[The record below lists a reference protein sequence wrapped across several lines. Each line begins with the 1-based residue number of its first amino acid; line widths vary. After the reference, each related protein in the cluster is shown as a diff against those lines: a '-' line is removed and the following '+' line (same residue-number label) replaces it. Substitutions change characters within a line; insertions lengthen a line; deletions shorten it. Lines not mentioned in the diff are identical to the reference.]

1 MKTVLEL
8 KEGWRI
14 VKKLIETSEDKDVPF
29 YKPKELEDLAERLD
43 SLFIETIINK
53 LNEDDREEIYS
64 KLLNVRNIFSKRAFF
79 ANKDISQLD
88 KKDIDNIIDLLTSI
102 NEIFSKIENVEALIN
117 SYLASKAIFQE
128 MEDKFRGQAK
138 ELFGELTTVSIYKP
152 YSDEYG
158 KLKIWLII
166 KNSAFFG
173 MLLAIFLVITHLSGI
188 FTYCLNFISISP
200 NYVIYELISRMAIL
214 FPLVWAVLFLGK
226 RIHEDKKIEQTYL
239 HKMVVAR
246 SLSNYLDYIDE
257 KLNNDENSKEIT
269 KKLFEI
275 SIDSLGLNPALLLDK
290 ATAEKIPMEELL
302 SKIIDKTKSS

>member
-88 KKDIDNIIDLLTSI
+88 KKDIDNIINLLGSV
-102 NEIFSKIENVEALIN
+102 NEIFSKIENVESLIN

-138 ELFGELTTVSIYKP
+138 ELFGELTTLSIYKP
-152 YSDEYG
+152 YSDEYE
-158 KLKIWLII
+158 KLKFWLII
-166 KNSAFFG
+166 KNIAFFG
-173 MLLAIFLVITHLSGI
+173 MLSVIFLVIAFLSGI
-188 FTYCLNFISISP
+188 FTCCLDFINISP
-200 NYVIYELISRMAIL
+200 NYWIYELISRIAIL
-214 FPLVWAVLFLGK
+214 FPLIWAVLFLGK
-226 RIHEDKKIEQTYL
+226 RIHEDKKIEQTYF

-257 KLNNDENSKEIT
+257 KLNNDENAKEIT

-290 ATAEKIPMEELL
+290 STAEKIPMEELL

>member
-14 VKKLIETSEDKDVPF
+14 IKELIETSEDKDVLF
-29 YKPKELEDLAERLD
+29 YKPKELKDLAERLD

-53 LNEDDREEIYS
+53 LNENDREKIYS
-64 KLLNVRNIFSKRAFF
+64 ELLNVRNIFSKRAFF
-79 ANKDISQLD
+79 ASRDISQLGED
-88 KKDIDNIIDLLTSI
+88 DIDGIIDLLSSI

-138 ELFGELTTVSIYKP
+138 ELFGVLTTVSIYKP
-152 YSDEYG
+152 YFDEYK
-158 KLKIWLII
+158 KLKFWLVV
-166 KNSAFFG
+166 KNAAFFG
-173 MLLAIFLVITHLSGI
+173 MLSVIFLVIACLSGI
-188 FTYCLNFISISP
+188 FTCCLDFISISP
-200 NYVIYELISRMAIL
+200 NYGIYGLISRMAIL
-214 FPLVWAVLFLGK
+214 LPLVWSVLFLGK

-246 SLSNYLDYIDE
+246 SLSNYLDYMDK
-257 KLNNDENSKEIT
+257 KLNNDENAKEIT

-275 SIDSLGLNPALLLDK
+275 SLDSLGLNPALLLDK
-290 ATAEKIPMEELL
+290 STAEKIPMEELL

>member
-14 VKKLIETSEDKDVPF
+14 VKELIETSEDKDVPL
-29 YKPKELEDLAERLD
+29 YNPKELKDLAELLD

-79 ANKDISQLD
+79 ANRNISQLG
-88 KKDIDNIIDLLTSI
+88 KEDIDDIINILTSV
-102 NEIFSKIENVEALIN
+102 NEIFSKIKNVESLIN
-117 SYLASKAIFQE
+117 SYFASKAIFQE

-152 YSDEYG
+152 YSDEYE
-158 KLKIWLII
+158 KLKFWLIF
-166 KNSAFFG
+166 KNAAFFG
-173 MLLAIFLVITHLSGI
+173 MLLVIFLVIARLSGI
-188 FTYCLNFISISP
+188 FTCYLNFISISP
-200 NYVIYELISRMAIL
+200 NYWIYELISRIAIL

-246 SLSNYLDYIDE
+246 SLSNYLDYMNK

-290 ATAEKIPMEELL
+290 STAEKIPMEELL

>member
-88 KKDIDNIIDLLTSI
+88 KKDIDNIINLLGSV
-102 NEIFSKIENVEALIN
+102 NEIFSKIENVESLIN

-138 ELFGELTTVSIYKP
+138 ELFGELTTLSIYKP
-152 YSDEYG
+152 YSDEYE
-158 KLKIWLII
+158 KLKFWLII
-166 KNSAFFG
+166 KNIAFFG
-173 MLLAIFLVITHLSGI
+173 MLSVIFLVIAFLSGI
-188 FTYCLNFISISP
+188 FTCCLDFINISP
-200 NYVIYELISRMAIL
+200 NYWIYELISRIAIL
-214 FPLVWAVLFLGK
+214 FPLIWAVLFLGK

-257 KLNNDENSKEIT
+257 KLNNDENAKEIT

-290 ATAEKIPMEELL
+290 STAEKIPMEELL

>member
-88 KKDIDNIIDLLTSI
+88 KKNIDNIINLLGSV
-102 NEIFSKIENVEALIN
+102 NEIFSKIENVESLIN

-138 ELFGELTTVSIYKP
+138 ELFGELTTLSIYKP
-152 YSDEYG
+152 YSDEYE
-158 KLKIWLII
+158 KLKFWLII
-166 KNSAFFG
+166 KNIAFFG
-173 MLLAIFLVITHLSGI
+173 MLSFIFLVIAFLSGI
-188 FTYCLNFISISP
+188 FTCCLDFINISP
-200 NYVIYELISRMAIL
+200 NYWIYELISRIAIL
-214 FPLVWAVLFLGK
+214 FPLIWAVLFLGK

-257 KLNNDENSKEIT
+257 KLNNDENAKEIT

-290 ATAEKIPMEELL
+290 STAEKIPMEELL

>member
-1 MKTVLEL
+1 
-8 KEGWRI
+8 
-14 VKKLIETSEDKDVPF
+14 
-29 YKPKELEDLAERLD
+29 
-43 SLFIETIINK
+43 
-53 LNEDDREEIYS
+53 
-64 KLLNVRNIFSKRAFF
+64 
-79 ANKDISQLD
+79 
-88 KKDIDNIIDLLTSI
+88 
-102 NEIFSKIENVEALIN
+102 
-117 SYLASKAIFQE
+117 

-173 MLLAIFLVITHLSGI
+173 MLLAIFLVIAHLSGI

>member
-8 KEGWRI
+8 KKGWKI
-14 VKKLIETSEDKDVPF
+14 VKELIETSEQKDIPLQE
-29 YKPKELEDLAERLD
+29 PKELKDLAENLD
-43 SLFIETIINK
+43 SRFIETIINK
-53 LNEDDREEIYS
+53 LNDDDREEIYS
-64 KLLNVRNIFSKRAFF
+64 KLLNIRNIFNKRAFF
-79 ANKDISQLD
+79 ANRDISKLG
-88 KKDIDNIIDLLTSI
+88 KEDIDEIINLLSSV
-102 NEIFSKIENVEALIN
+102 NEIFSKIKDIESLIN

-138 ELFGELTTVSIYKP
+138 ELFGELTTASIYQP
-152 YSDEYG
+152 YSDEYK
-158 KLKIWLII
+158 KLKFWLLF

-173 MLLAIFLVITHLSGI
+173 MLLVIFLVIARLSGI
-188 FTYCLNFISISP
+188 FTCCLNFISIST
-200 NYVIYELISRMAIL
+200 NYWIYELISRIAIL
-214 FPLVWAVLFLGK
+214 FPLVWAILFLGK

>member
-88 KKDIDNIIDLLTSI
+88 KKDIDNIINLLGSV
-102 NEIFSKIENVEALIN
+102 NEIFSKIENVESLIN

-138 ELFGELTTVSIYKP
+138 ELFGELTTLSIYKP

-173 MLLAIFLVITHLSGI
+173 MLLAIFLIIAHLSGI

>member
-88 KKDIDNIIDLLTSI
+88 KKDIDNIINLLTSV

-117 SYLASKAIFQE
+117 SYLSSKAIFQE

-173 MLLAIFLVITHLSGI
+173 MLLAIFLVIAHLSGI

-257 KLNNDENSKEIT
+257 KLNNDENAKEIT

>member
-88 KKDIDNIIDLLTSI
+88 KKDIDNIINLLTSV

-173 MLLAIFLVITHLSGI
+173 MLLAIFLVIAHLSGI

>member
-8 KEGWRI
+8 KKGWRI
-14 VKKLIETSEDKDVPF
+14 VKELIETSEDKDVPL
-29 YKPKELEDLAERLD
+29 YKPKELKDLAERLD

-53 LNEDDREEIYS
+53 LNKDDREKIYNE
-64 KLLNVRNIFSKRAFF
+64 LLNVRNIFRKRAFF
-79 ANKDISQLD
+79 ASRDIAQLGEE
-88 KKDIDNIIDLLTSI
+88 DIDGIIDLLTSV
-102 NEIFSKIENVEALIN
+102 NEIFSKIENVESLIN

-152 YSDEYG
+152 YSDEYK
-158 KLKIWLII
+158 KLKFWLIF

-173 MLLAIFLVITHLSGI
+173 MLLVIFLVINRLSGI
-188 FTYCLNFISISP
+188 FICYLNFISISP
-200 NYVIYELISRMAIL
+200 NYGIYELISRIAIL

-257 KLNNDENSKEIT
+257 KLNNDENAKEIT

-290 ATAEKIPMEELL
+290 STAEKIPMEELL
-302 SKIIDKTKSS
+302 SKIIDKTKSN

>member
-14 VKKLIETSEDKDVPF
+14 VKELIETSEDKDVPL
-29 YKPKELEDLAERLD
+29 YRPTNLENLAERLD

-53 LNEDDREEIYS
+53 LNEDDREKIYS
-64 KLLNVRNIFSKRAFF
+64 KLLNIRNIFGKRAFF

-88 KKDIDNIIDLLTSI
+88 EKDIDNIINLLASI
-102 NEIFSKIENVEALIN
+102 NEIFSKIENVESLIN

-152 YSDEYG
+152 YSDEYE
-158 KLKIWLII
+158 KLKFWLVI
-166 KNSAFFG
+166 KNIAFFG
-173 MLLAIFLVITHLSGI
+173 MLSVIFLVIAFLSGI
-188 FTYCLNFISISP
+188 FTCCLDFINISP
-200 NYVIYELISRMAIL
+200 NYGVYELISRMAIL

-257 KLNNDENSKEIT
+257 KLDNDENAKEIT

-290 ATAEKIPMEELL
+290 STAEKIPMEELL

>member
-14 VKKLIETSEDKDVPF
+14 IKELIETSEDKDVPF
-29 YKPKELEDLAERLD
+29 YKPKELKDLAERLD

-53 LNEDDREEIYS
+53 LNENDREKIYS
-64 KLLNVRNIFSKRAFF
+64 ELLNVRNIFSKRAFF
-79 ANKDISQLD
+79 ASRDISQLGED
-88 KKDIDNIIDLLTSI
+88 DIDGIIDLLSSI

-138 ELFGELTTVSIYKP
+138 ELFGVLTTVSIYKP
-152 YSDEYG
+152 YFDEYK
-158 KLKIWLII
+158 KLKFWLVV
-166 KNSAFFG
+166 KNAAFFG
-173 MLLAIFLVITHLSGI
+173 MLSVIFLVIACLSGI
-188 FTYCLNFISISP
+188 FTCCLDFISISP
-200 NYVIYELISRMAIL
+200 NYGIYGLISRMAIL
-214 FPLVWAVLFLGK
+214 LPLVWSVLFLGK

-246 SLSNYLDYIDE
+246 SLSNYLDYMDK
-257 KLNNDENSKEIT
+257 KLNNDENAKEIT

-275 SIDSLGLNPALLLDK
+275 SIDFLGLNPALLLDK
-290 ATAEKIPMEELL
+290 STAEKIPMEELL

>member
-14 VKKLIETSEDKDVPF
+14 VKELIETSEDKDVPL
-29 YKPKELEDLAERLD
+29 YRPTNLENLAERLD

-79 ANKDISQLD
+79 ANRNISQLG
-88 KKDIDNIIDLLTSI
+88 KEDIDDIINILTSV
-102 NEIFSKIENVEALIN
+102 NEIFSKIKNVESLIN
-117 SYLASKAIFQE
+117 SYFASKAIFQE

-138 ELFGELTTVSIYKP
+138 ELFGVLTTVSIYKP
-152 YSDEYG
+152 YFDEYK
-158 KLKIWLII
+158 KLKFWLVV
-166 KNSAFFG
+166 KNAAFFG
-173 MLLAIFLVITHLSGI
+173 MLSVIFLVIACLSGI
-188 FTYCLNFISISP
+188 FTCCLDFINISP
-200 NYVIYELISRMAIL
+200 NYGVYELISKMAIL

-257 KLNNDENSKEIT
+257 KLNNDENAKEIT

-290 ATAEKIPMEELL
+290 STAEKIPMEELL

>member
-88 KKDIDNIIDLLTSI
+88 KKDIDNIINLLTSV

-173 MLLAIFLVITHLSGI
+173 MLLAIFLVIAHLSGI

-257 KLNNDENSKEIT
+257 KLNNDENAKEIT

-290 ATAEKIPMEELL
+290 STAEKIPMEELL

>member
-1 MKTVLEL
+1 
-8 KEGWRI
+8 
-14 VKKLIETSEDKDVPF
+14 
-29 YKPKELEDLAERLD
+29 
-43 SLFIETIINK
+43 
-53 LNEDDREEIYS
+53 
-64 KLLNVRNIFSKRAFF
+64 
-79 ANKDISQLD
+79 
-88 KKDIDNIIDLLTSI
+88 
-102 NEIFSKIENVEALIN
+102 
-117 SYLASKAIFQE
+117 

-152 YSDEYG
+152 YSDEYE
-158 KLKIWLII
+158 KLKFWLIF
-166 KNSAFFG
+166 KNAAFFG
-173 MLLAIFLVITHLSGI
+173 MLLVIFLVIARLSGI
-188 FTYCLNFISISP
+188 FTCYLNFISISP
-200 NYVIYELISRMAIL
+200 NYWIYELISRIAIL

-257 KLNNDENSKEIT
+257 KLNNDENAKEIT

>member
-8 KEGWRI
+8 KEGWWI
-14 VKKLIETSEDKDVPF
+14 VKKLIETSEDKNVPF
-29 YKPKELEDLAERLD
+29 YKPKELKDLAERLD

-53 LNEDDREEIYS
+53 LNEDDREKIYS
-64 KLLNVRNIFSKRAFF
+64 KLLNIRNIFGKIAFF

-88 KKDIDNIIDLLTSI
+88 KKDIANIINLLVSVT
-102 NEIFSKIENVEALIN
+102 EIFSKIENVESLIN

-152 YSDEYG
+152 YSDEYE
-158 KLKIWLII
+158 KLKFWLIF
-166 KNSAFFG
+166 KNAAFFG
-173 MLLAIFLVITHLSGI
+173 MLLVIFLGIARLSGI
-188 FTYCLNFISISP
+188 FTCCLNFISISP
-200 NYVIYELISRMAIL
+200 NYWIYELISRIAIL

-257 KLNNDENSKEIT
+257 KFNNDENAKEIT

-302 SKIIDKTKSS
+302 SKIIDKTKSN

>member
-8 KEGWRI
+8 KKGWRI
-14 VKKLIETSEDKDVPF
+14 VKELIETSEDKDVPL
-29 YKPKELEDLAERLD
+29 YKPKELKDLAERLD

-53 LNEDDREEIYS
+53 LNKDDREKIYNE
-64 KLLNVRNIFSKRAFF
+64 LLNVRNIFRKRAFF
-79 ANKDISQLD
+79 ASRDIAQLGEE
-88 KKDIDNIIDLLTSI
+88 DIDGIIDLLTSV
-102 NEIFSKIENVEALIN
+102 NEIFSKIENVESLIN

-138 ELFGELTTVSIYKP
+138 ELFGELTTLSIYKP
-152 YSDEYG
+152 YSDKYEE
-158 KLKIWLII
+158 LKTWLVI
-166 KNSAFFG
+166 KNIAFFG
-173 MLLAIFLVITHLSGI
+173 MLSVIFLVIAFLSGI
-188 FTYCLNFISISP
+188 FTCCLNFISISP
-200 NYVIYELISRMAIL
+200 NYGIYELISRMAIL

-257 KLNNDENSKEIT
+257 KLNNNENSKEIT

-302 SKIIDKTKSS
+302 SKIIDKTKSN

>member
-88 KKDIDNIIDLLTSI
+88 KKNIDNIINLLGSV
-102 NEIFSKIENVEALIN
+102 NEIFSKIENVESLIN

-138 ELFGELTTVSIYKP
+138 ELFGELTTLSIYKP
-152 YSDEYG
+152 YSDEYE
-158 KLKIWLII
+158 KLKFWLII
-166 KNSAFFG
+166 KNIAFFG
-173 MLLAIFLVITHLSGI
+173 MLSVIFLVIAFLSGI
-188 FTYCLNFISISP
+188 FTCCLDFINISP
-200 NYVIYELISRMAIL
+200 NYWIYELISRIAIL
-214 FPLVWAVLFLGK
+214 FPLIWAVLFLGK

-257 KLNNDENSKEIT
+257 KLNNDENAKEIT

-290 ATAEKIPMEELL
+290 STAEKIPMEELL

>member
-64 KLLNVRNIFSKRAFF
+64 KLLNVRNIFSKRAFC

-88 KKDIDNIIDLLTSI
+88 KKDIDNIINLLTSV

-173 MLLAIFLVITHLSGI
+173 MLLAIFLVIAHLSGI

>member
-14 VKKLIETSEDKDVPF
+14 IKELIETSEDKDVPF
-29 YKPKELEDLAERLD
+29 YKPKELKDLAERLD

-53 LNEDDREEIYS
+53 LNENDREKIYS
-64 KLLNVRNIFSKRAFF
+64 ELLNVRNIFSKRAFF
-79 ANKDISQLD
+79 ASRDISQLGED
-88 KKDIDNIIDLLTSI
+88 DIDGIIDLLSSI

-138 ELFGELTTVSIYKP
+138 ELFGVLTTVSIYKP
-152 YSDEYG
+152 YFDEYK
-158 KLKIWLII
+158 KLKFWLVV
-166 KNSAFFG
+166 KNAAFFG
-173 MLLAIFLVITHLSGI
+173 MLSVIFLVIACLSGI
-188 FTYCLNFISISP
+188 FTCCLDFISISP
-200 NYVIYELISRMAIL
+200 NYGIYGLISRMAIL
-214 FPLVWAVLFLGK
+214 LPLVWSVLFLGK

-246 SLSNYLDYIDE
+246 SLSNYLDYMDK
-257 KLNNDENSKEIT
+257 KLNNDENAKEIT

-290 ATAEKIPMEELL
+290 STAEKIPMEELL

>member
-88 KKDIDNIIDLLTSI
+88 KKDIDNIINLLTSV

-138 ELFGELTTVSIYKP
+138 ALFGELTTVSIYKP

-173 MLLAIFLVITHLSGI
+173 MLLAIFLVIAHLSGI

>member
-14 VKKLIETSEDKDVPF
+14 IKELIETSEDKDVPF
-29 YKPKELEDLAERLD
+29 YKPKELKDLAERLD

-53 LNEDDREEIYS
+53 LNENDREKIYS
-64 KLLNVRNIFSKRAFF
+64 ELLNVRNIFSKRAFF
-79 ANKDISQLD
+79 ASRDISQLSED
-88 KKDIDNIIDLLTSI
+88 DIDGIIDLLSSI

-138 ELFGELTTVSIYKP
+138 ELFGVLTTVSIYKP
-152 YSDEYG
+152 YFDEYK
-158 KLKIWLII
+158 KLKFWLVV
-166 KNSAFFG
+166 KNAAFFG
-173 MLLAIFLVITHLSGI
+173 MLSVIFLVIACLSGI
-188 FTYCLNFISISP
+188 FTCCLDFISISP
-200 NYVIYELISRMAIL
+200 NYGIYGLISRMAIL
-214 FPLVWAVLFLGK
+214 LPLVWSVLFLGK

-246 SLSNYLDYIDE
+246 SLSNYLDYMDK

-290 ATAEKIPMEELL
+290 STAEKIPMEELL

>member
-8 KEGWRI
+8 KEGWWI

-29 YKPKELEDLAERLD
+29 YSPKNLKDLAERLD

-53 LNEDDREEIYS
+53 LNEDDREKIYS
-64 KLLNVRNIFSKRAFF
+64 KLLNIRNIFGKRAFF

-88 KKDIDNIIDLLTSI
+88 KKDIDNIINLLASI
-102 NEIFSKIENVEALIN
+102 NEIFSKIENVESLIN

-152 YSDEYG
+152 YSDEYE
-158 KLKIWLII
+158 KLKFWLIF

-173 MLLAIFLVITHLSGI
+173 MLLVIFLVIARLSGI
-188 FTYCLNFISISP
+188 FTCCLNFISISP
-200 NYVIYELISRMAIL
+200 NYGIYELISRMAIL

-257 KLNNDENSKEIT
+257 KLNNDENAKEIT

-290 ATAEKIPMEELL
+290 STAEKIPMEELL

>member
-88 KKDIDNIIDLLTSI
+88 KKDIDNIINLLGSV
-102 NEIFSKIENVEALIN
+102 NEIFSKIENVESLIN

-138 ELFGELTTVSIYKP
+138 ELFGELTTLSIYKP
-152 YSDEYG
+152 YSDEYE
-158 KLKIWLII
+158 KLKFWLII
-166 KNSAFFG
+166 KNIAFLG
-173 MLLAIFLVITHLSGI
+173 MLSVIFLVIAFLSGI
-188 FTYCLNFISISP
+188 FTCCLDFINISP
-200 NYVIYELISRMAIL
+200 NYWIYELISRIAIL
-214 FPLVWAVLFLGK
+214 FPLIWAVLFLGK

-257 KLNNDENSKEIT
+257 KLNNDENAKEIT

-290 ATAEKIPMEELL
+290 STAEKIPMEELL

>member
-8 KEGWRI
+8 KEGWWI

-29 YKPKELEDLAERLD
+29 YKPKELKDLAERLD

-53 LNEDDREEIYS
+53 LNEDDREKIYS
-64 KLLNVRNIFSKRAFF
+64 ELLNIRNIFSKRAFF
-79 ANKDISQLD
+79 ASRDISQLGEE
-88 KKDIDNIIDLLTSI
+88 DIDGIIDLLSSV

-128 MEDKFRGQAK
+128 MEDRFRGQAK

-152 YSDEYG
+152 YSDEYK
-158 KLKIWLII
+158 KLKFWLIF

-173 MLLAIFLVITHLSGI
+173 MLLVIFLVIARLSGI
-188 FTYCLNFISISP
+188 FTCCLNFISIYP
-200 NYVIYELISRMAIL
+200 NYWIYELISRIAIL

-257 KLNNDENSKEIT
+257 KLNNDENAKEIT

-290 ATAEKIPMEELL
+290 STAEKIPMEELL